1 MTEKGAPFNY
11 RRVSAEHPWVETTR
25 LVVKPDQLV
34 KRRGELG
41 LVKLNLTWEDA
52 QKWMNEQAFRT
63 LDVGG
68 VVDELHTFIVE
79 PFTPH
84 EGHAEHYLSFQ
95 NHREG
100 TLAYYYHQG
109 GVHVGDV
116 DSKAS
121 KWVIPIDHVVTSDEI
136 KQNLLNKIGEKQ
148 PPVPAEGVAAIAEF
162 AARLHKFYIDYNF
175 AFLEINP
182 FVLLPNNKI
191 VVMDCAAKLDSA
203 AHFAMSEKWGEE
215 FHFPS
220 PFGKSQFKEE
230 DYIREL
236 DEKTGASL
244 KLTVLNIHGRI
255 WTMVAGGGASV
266 VYTDCI
272 VNFGGIS
279 ELANYGE
286 YSGNPNTYL
295 TFEYAQAILQLM
307 MKHPHPDGKLLIVGG
322 GIANFTDVAETFK
335 GIIQAFQNYAKELR
349 DNKVK
354 ILVRRG
360 GPNAEQGLRAM
371 ASLKSS
377 HGLDIQVFGVDTTI
391 TAIVPLGMKSLKLG
405 KVEDNKAMHFD
416 TTHPALSYHQGGTES
431 LQENAYNLFTKSTI
445 AIVYGIQ
452 PTAVQGMLD
461 FDFACGRPKRSVCC
475 MVYPFGENHF
485 RKFYWGTG
493 EVLLPVYTSMEQA
506 CQNHPDASVLVNFA
520 SFRSAHAASVDAM
533 RFPQIRTLAIIAE
546 GVPEIQT
553 RKLIRE
559 CNQRGVRL
567 IGPATVGGIKA
578 GCFKVGNTGGVL
590 ENIISSKLYRPGSVA
605 YVSKSGGMSNEL
617 NNIISR
623 HSDGVHEGVAIGGDR
638 YPGTTFIDH
647 ILRYEAN
654 PGVKVIVL
662 LGEVG
667 GVDEYAVVEA
677 LKSGKLKK
685 PLVAWCIGTCSDHF
699 SFEVSF
705 GHAGSNI
712 NGSMETS
719 RTKNQALKDAGAFV
733 PDDFDGLGAMI
744 ERIYN
749 VLVSKGTINKLEEPP
764 VPKIPMDFD
773 WAAKLGLVRKP
784 ASFITSI
791 SDERG
796 DEVVYHNIPISKVLE
811 EKMGVGGVISLLWF
825 QRPLPKWATDFIEMI
840 LMVTADHGAAVSG
853 AHNTIVTARAG
864 KDLVSALCS
873 GLLTIGPRFGGA
885 LDDTAKVF
893 RNAYDRKLSPH
904 QFVQE
909 MHEKKELIPGIGH
922 RVKSVQNPDSR
933 VTILT
938 EYARANFKFPLKML
952 DYALEVEKIT
962 TAKKNNLILN
972 VDGCIACLF
981 TDIIRESGEF
991 DVSEESTYLD
1001 SGVLNGL
1008 FVLGRSIGF
1017 IGHFLDQTRLKQPL
1031 YRHPWSDI
1039 TRVNLQ
1045 DTPLASPGLRRSK
1058 EGGK

>member
-1 MTEKGAPFNY
+1 MT
-11 RRVSAEHPWVETTR
+11 AEHPWLEDTK
-25 LVVKPDQLV
+25 LVLKPDQLV

-41 LVKLNLTWEDA
+41 LVKLNLTWEQVQQFVMDNA
-52 QKWMNEQAFRT
+52 HKEINVQ
-63 LDVGG
+63 G
-68 VVDELHTFIVE
+68 VVDELHTFVVE
-79 PFTPH
+79 PFSPH
-84 EGHAEHYLSFQ
+84 EDREEYYVSFQ
-95 NHREG
+95 NHRDG
-100 TLAYYYHQG
+100 TLVYFHHEG

-116 DSKAS
+116 DSKAV
-121 KWVIPIDHVVTSDEI
+121 KHVVPIEQFLSPEDVKTFLFTKLE
-136 KQNLLNKIGEKQ
+136 EKKLA
-148 PPVPAEGVAAIAEF
+148 PSNVDVLAKFVAS
-162 AARLHKFYIDYNF
+162 LHKFYMEYGV

-182 FVLLPNNKI
+182 FVLLEKSGKI

-203 AHFAMSEKWGEE
+203 AHYLMNEKWGDA
-215 FHFPS
+215 FHFP
-220 PFGKSQFKEE
+220 PAFGKSHFKEE

-244 KLTVLNIHGRI
+244 KLTVLNVKGRI

-272 VNFGGIS
+272 ANYGGAA

-286 YSGNPNTYL
+286 YSGNPNNYL
-295 TFEYAQAILQLM
+295 TYEYAQCILQLM
-307 MKHPHPDGKLLIVGG
+307 FKHPHPDGKLLVVGG

-335 GIIQAFQNYAKELR
+335 GIIQAFQQYAKELR

-371 ASLKSS
+371 SSLKQS
-377 HGLDIQVFGVDTTI
+377 HGLDIRVFGVDTTI
-391 TAIVPLGMKSLKLG
+391 TAIVPLGMKAMGLG
-405 KVEDNKAMHFD
+405 NVQDQTEVEFD
-416 TTHPALSYHQGGTES
+416 ATNPALDYFQHGTES
-431 LQENAYNLFTKSTI
+431 LQENAYNLFTKNTVS
-445 AIVYGIQ
+445 IVYGIQ
-452 PTAVQGMLD
+452 PVAVQGMLD
-461 FDFACGRPKRSVCC
+461 FDFACQRAKRSVCC

-493 EVLLPVYTSMEQA
+493 EVLLPVYTSFAQA
-506 CQNHPDASVLVNFA
+506 CENHPDASVVVNFA
-520 SFRSAHAASVDAM
+520 SFRSAYSSSAEALA
-533 RFPQIRTLAIIAE
+533 FPQIRTVAIIAE
-546 GVPEIQT
+546 GMPEALT

-559 CNQRGVRL
+559 CKTKGVRL

-590 ENIISSKLYRPGSVA
+590 ENIINSKLYRPGSVS

-638 YPGTTFIDH
+638 YPGTTFVDH

-654 PGVKVIVL
+654 PGVKIIVL

-667 GVDEYAVVEA
+667 GVDEYAVVE
-677 LKSGKLKK
+677 LLRSGKIRK
-685 PLVAWCIGTCSDHF
+685 PLIAWCIGTCSDSF
-699 SFEVSF
+699 TFEVSF

-712 NGSMETS
+712 NGQMETS
-719 RTKNQALKDAGAFV
+719 AAKNAALKAAGAFV
-733 PDDFDGLGAMI
+733 PRDFDQLGHLL
-744 ERIYN
+744 EKVFK
-749 VLVSKGTINKLEEPP
+749 VLVNKKSIVVADEPP
-764 VPKIPMDFD
+764 IPKIPMDFE

-784 ASFITSI
+784 ASFVTSI

-796 DEVVYHNIPISKVLE
+796 DELVYHNVPITKVLSE
-811 EKMGVGGVISLLWF
+811 NMGVGGVIGLLWF
-825 QRPLPKWATDFIEMI
+825 QRSLPKWASDFIEMI

-893 RNAYDRKLSPH
+893 RNAYNRKLTPH

-933 VTILT
+933 VTIIVA
-938 EYARANFKFPLKML
+938 YARAHFKFPLNML
-952 DYALEVEKIT
+952 EYALEVEKIT
-962 TAKKNNLILN
+962 TSKRNNLILN
-972 VDGCIACLF
+972 VDGAIAVLF
-981 TDIIRESGEF
+981 TDLVRESGLFGSE
-991 DVSEESTYLD
+991 EESTYLD

-1039 TRVNLQ
+1039 TRIKAEDSQQLSRSSSGNNL
-1045 DTPLASPGLRRSK
+1045 R
-1058 EGGK
+1058 GKAAVPPK